1 MDVMK
6 RHRNAIKQLN
16 AEMQLMKLLLH
27 DAIDQ
32 IDRSNSENM
41 EIRIRGEQ
49 MALAIEGNDWDL
61 ESAIRLADTVSCWR
75 EFQERACTCPTCEQD
90 SVFAEEG
97 DDPLGMD

>member
-1 MDVMK
+1 MMDVMK

-41 EIRIRGEQ
+41 EIRIRG
-49 MALAIEGNDWDL
+49 
-61 ESAIRLADTVSCWR
+61 
-75 EFQERACTCPTCEQD
+75 
-90 SVFAEEG
+90 
-97 DDPLGMD
+97 